1 MGAPG
6 EGPGPPAAAGGGGGG
21 ERRSS
26 LGGGPADGRAAG
38 RRLSR
43 LLQPGAGARG
53 GAAAGSGAGAGAA
66 PESDVR
72 KAEGRRPMLPKAQL
86 REDMAAV
93 QKEAELSSAKRT
105 RPSTWALKA
114 ITGLQL
120 QSQRRDN
127 LEDIRHINMRKLS
140 TLCVNPEFRAEEDIL
155 RLVEMTTSLCQ
166 FFRTMPIQMRMELC
180 RVIMPESYAK
190 GDVVFNQGDIGDKFY
205 VILQGKAEVRVWKSA
220 GAPNRAPNGPGWVC
234 VATLQRGDSFG
245 DLALLRD
252 KPRGASIVIPTTRAE
267 VLTIDKTDFRRILN
281 GLYGSTVGE
290 RARFLRML
298 RTFSS
303 LPTHKLKELAQHM
316 SVAVFQAAT
325 QFQMDKD
332 NRLYFVVQG
341 ECRLCYRRS
350 FDAQGD
356 IPRGEGN
363 FYKGDTISRIGP
375 GNFFGETCLFKDLK
389 RGEWFVD
396 AATEV
401 KLYFIS
407 EADFWKKLDSDV
419 QDIIRREAAYKQ
431 DYYERRVIGRLRI
444 SQQKT
449 HRASLDSN
457 RSLRGTRGA
466 VAFGGGGGDW
476 RGEPGIG
483 ERGHESIMQELDMI
497 KSSVTSRTI
506 ARTRQTNWSGS
517 P

>member
-1 MGAPG
+1 M
-6 EGPGPPAAAGGGGGG
+6 
-21 ERRSS
+21 
-26 LGGGPADGRAAG
+26 
-38 RRLSR
+38 
-43 LLQPGAGARG
+43 
-53 GAAAGSGAGAGAA
+53 GAGAGAGG
-66 PESDVR
+66 DVR
-72 KAEGRRPMLPKAQL
+72 KAEGRGPMLPKAQL

-93 QKEAELSSAKRT
+93 QKEAELTSAKRS

-127 LEDIRHINMRKLS
+127 QEDIRHINMRKLS
-140 TLCVNPEFRAEEDIL
+140 TLCVDPDFRAEEDIL

-166 FFRTMPIQMRMELC
+166 FFRTMPFQMRMELC

-205 VILQGKAEVRVWKSA
+205 VILQGKAEVRVWKGT
-220 GAPNRAPNGPGWVC
+220 GAPNRAPGGPGWVC

-245 DLALLRD
+245 EFALLKD
-252 KPRGASIVIPTTRAE
+252 QPRGASIVIPTTRAE

-290 RARFLRML
+290 RGRFLRKL
-298 RTFSS
+298 RSFAA
-303 LPTHKLKELAQHM
+303 LPTSKLKEHAQHM

-332 NRLYFVVQG
+332 NRLYFVVQR
-341 ECRLCYRRS
+341 ECRLCYSRC
-350 FDAQGD
+350 FDSQGEV
-356 IPRGEGN
+356 PRGESS

-375 GNFFGETCLFKDLK
+375 GNFFGESCLFKDLK

-401 KLYFIS
+401 KLYFIT
-407 EADFWKKLDSDV
+407 EADFWNKLDPEV
-419 QDIIRREAAYKQ
+419 REIIRREAAYKQ

-444 SQQKT
+444 AQKKT
-449 HRASLDSN
+449 HRVSLDSD
-457 RSLRGTRGA
+457 RSLGPRALRGP
-466 VAFGGGGGDW
+466 VAFGGGGGLEG
-476 RGEPGIG
+476 RPGDRRARAR
-483 ERGHESIMQELDMI
+483 EHH
-497 KSSVTSRTI
+497 
-506 ARTRQTNWSGS
+506 ARTRHHQECRHEPHHRPHAAVQLEREPLKG
-517 P
+517 